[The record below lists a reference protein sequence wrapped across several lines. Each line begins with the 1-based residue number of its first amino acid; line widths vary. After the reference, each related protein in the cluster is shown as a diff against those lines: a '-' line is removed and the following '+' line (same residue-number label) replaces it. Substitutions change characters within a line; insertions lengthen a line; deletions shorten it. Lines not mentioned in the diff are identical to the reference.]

1 MVGEM
6 KTPTCKTKCLT
17 SESSVK
23 AIQESE
29 HIIKNKKSDIV
40 WLAYCQGQIFQNF
53 KEKKPLV
60 NMVLKLNVSN
70 YATIVFKIALKKL
83 IDDLQKQKIHR
94 CLFIIFKNI

>member
-1 MVGEM
+1 M
-6 KTPTCKTKCLT
+6 KTPTCKTKCVKT
-17 SESSVK
+17 ENSVN
-23 AIQESE
+23 AIQELE

-40 WLAYCQGQIFQNF
+40 LLAYCQGQIFKKF

-60 NMVLKLNVSN
+60 SMVLKLNVSN

-83 IDDLQKQKIHR
+83 IDHLQKQKTHR